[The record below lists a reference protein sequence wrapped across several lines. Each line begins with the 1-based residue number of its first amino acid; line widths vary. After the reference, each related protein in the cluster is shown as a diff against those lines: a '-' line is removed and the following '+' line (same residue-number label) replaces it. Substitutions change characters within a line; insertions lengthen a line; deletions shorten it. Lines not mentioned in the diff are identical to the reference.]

1 MSKLRAEK
9 LQALI
14 KQELSTMLLRDVKD
28 PRVKFVTITSVEVSN
43 DLSYAKVYVSLF
55 GSNEQQDL
63 AWQGLQR
70 GIGFFRTEIAKRIN
84 LRVAPILSFHKDTSM
99 EYSAHIESILD
110 ELKKD
115 EAQKKEQKEAQH
127 E

>member
-14 KQELSTMLLRDVKD
+14 KQELSTMLIRDVKD
-28 PRVKFVTITSVEVSN
+28 PRVKFVTITGVDVTN
-43 DLSYAKVYVSLF
+43 DLSYAKIYVSLY
-55 GSNEQQDL
+55 GSEEQQEQ
-63 AWQGLQR
+63 AWKGLQS
-70 GIGFFRTEIAKRIN
+70 GLGFFRREIDRRID

-99 EYSAHIESILD
+99 EYSSHIESILS
-110 ELKKD
+110 ELKK
-115 EAQKKEQKEAQH
+115 KEADH

>member
-55 GSNEQQDL
+55 GSKEQQDL

-70 GIGFFRTEIAKRIN
+70 GVGFFRTEIAKRIN
-84 LRVAPILSFHKDTSM
+84 LRVAPILSFHKDTSL
-99 EYSAHIESILD
+99 EYSAHIEAILH
-110 ELKKD
+110 ELKEE
-115 EAQKKEQKEAQH
+115 EAQEQDPKEAHH

>member
-14 KQELSTMLLRDVKD
+14 KQELSTMLIRDVKD
-28 PRVKFVTITSVEVSN
+28 PRVKFVTITGVDVTN
-43 DLSYAKVYVSLF
+43 DLSYAKVYVSLY
-55 GSNEQQDL
+55 GSEEQQEQ
-63 AWQGLQR
+63 AWKGLQS
-70 GIGFFRTEIAKRIN
+70 GLGFFRREIARRID

-99 EYSAHIESILD
+99 EYSSHIESILS
-110 ELKKD
+110 ELKK
-115 EAQKKEQKEAQH
+115 KEADH